1 MRVRPEPAVLR
12 ISNDDAVCACAP
24 VPHRLVLRDALPCRH
39 RRVGWQL
46 QTAKQTTCA
55 VSACPC
61 RCAEPSCVHRYGLL
75 PTPRIR
81 TAFRRDRGLSLV
93 STIAPRK
100 AFRPLKALSRFFVGA
115 TVPVTPPFAK
125 LFFENRL
132 VHNKAARRPFPV
144 PRPKTEGVAG
154 SPADLHRDRRRGRH
168 RYARFF
174 LQKVFA
180 SAADLFIS
188 PPTNPTGFAPTA
200 ALGNRLTVDPRT
212 LTPLVLVRIQVPQPL
227 SLLFFNNL
235 ATRRQCREYPHTAP
249 PQGRFWRCRTFS
261 GAKPIPSSS
270 GGESPPLSK
279 LVSARQRYTGP

>member
-1 MRVRPEPAVLR
+1 MRVQPEPAVLR

-61 RCAEPSCVHRYGLL
+61 RCAGPLCAHRYGLL

-100 AFRPLKALSRFFVGA
+100 ALSAAQGAFSIFRWGDCTSAAPIRQ
-115 TVPVTPPFAK
+115 T
-125 LFFENRL
+125 FFEKRL
-132 VHNKAARRPFPV
+132 VHNNSDERPVRPIP
-144 PRPKTEGVAG
+144 PRKQGKFSAKP
-154 SPADLHRDRRRGRH
+154 SRSLHRRETIF
-168 RYARFF
+168 ASCAIF

-212 LTPLVLVRIQVPQPL
+212 LTPLVLVRIQVPQPNI
-227 SLLFFNNL
+227 LF
-235 ATRRQCREYPHTAP
+235 
-249 PQGRFWRCRTFS
+249 
-261 GAKPIPSSS
+261 K
-270 GGESPPLSK
+270 
-279 LVSARQRYTGP
+279 

>member
-1 MRVRPEPAVLR
+1 MRVQPEPAVLR

-100 AFRPLKALSRFFVGA
+100 PYQPLKALSRFFVGA
-115 TVPVTPPFAK
+115 TVPAPPPFAK
-125 LFFENRL
+125 LFLRNGLCTTIRTSGRFRPIPSKQGKFSAQPSRSP
-132 VHNKAARRPFPV
+132 HRRETIF
-144 PRPKTEGVAG
+144 A
-154 SPADLHRDRRRGRH
+154 SSA
-168 RYARFF
+168 FF

-212 LTPLVLVRIQVPQPL
+212 LTPLVLVRIQVPQPTL
-227 SLLFFNNL
+227 AKIPYFLDFPVVPDIVLASL
-235 ATRRQCREYPHTAP
+235 AT
-249 PQGRFWRCRTFS
+249 
-261 GAKPIPSSS
+261 
-270 GGESPPLSK
+270 
-279 LVSARQRYTGP
+279 